1 MYPMEPRFWELSPAP
16 IYLTVELSN
25 ITMVFIAVMSVD
37 CTSLSANYSAN
48 FSALNSAT
56 FQALNVTL
64 NNEVFCIV
72 EGAADKLFY
81 AAHIFLFFI
90 HRSIAVFREA

>member
-1 MYPMEPRFWELSPAP
+1 MEPRFWALSPAP

-37 CTSLSANYSAN
+37 CTSLSAN